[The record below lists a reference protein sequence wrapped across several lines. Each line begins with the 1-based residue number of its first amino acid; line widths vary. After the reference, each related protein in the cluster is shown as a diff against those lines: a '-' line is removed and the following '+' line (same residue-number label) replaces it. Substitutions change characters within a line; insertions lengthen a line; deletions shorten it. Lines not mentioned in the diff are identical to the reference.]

1 MTITGHNVSRSEGW
15 GETDSAH
22 WPTNSEFDSCQ
33 LTRRSLCNTIEWDI
47 VALITNKVGH
57 SCLSMDAQRIR
68 TAQKEMM
75 SILFVSRLYHRHT
88 WLPNPQVA
96 FPTRESERICEVS
109 EQLHVLFSFS
119 ISHTLHCQLILTLNG
134 VQQTENHKKYS
145 RTAIMSLDLS
155 RLTAR
160 GAETR
165 DRPCRYFKISTVR
178 TLMMPV
184 DRPQKKRYQNIR
196 NCKLTCQN
204 WHYTAATTIATTSA
218 TAIELH

>member
-1 MTITGHNVSRSEGW
+1 MFHGVEGA
-15 GETDSAH
+15 GSAH

-68 TAQKEMM
+68 TAQKQMM
-75 SILFVSRLYHRHT
+75 SILFVSRLYYRHT

-109 EQLHVLFSFS
+109 EQFQVLFSFS

-134 VQQTENHKKYS
+134 VQQTENHKKIQS
-145 RTAIMSLDLS
+145 DSDNVV
-155 RLTAR
+155 RLIKTDSQR
-160 GAETR
+160 GR
-165 DRPCRYFKISTVR
+165 D
-178 TLMMPV
+178 
-184 DRPQKKRYQNIR
+184 
-196 NCKLTCQN
+196 
-204 WHYTAATTIATTSA
+204 
-218 TAIELH
+218 EG